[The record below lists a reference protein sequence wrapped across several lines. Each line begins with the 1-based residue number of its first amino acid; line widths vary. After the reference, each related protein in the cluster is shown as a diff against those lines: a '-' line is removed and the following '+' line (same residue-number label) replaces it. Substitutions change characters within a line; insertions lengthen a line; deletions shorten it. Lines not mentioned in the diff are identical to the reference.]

1 MILGHW
7 YLKIGQN
14 PEGALKHLTKD
25 TEENRKILSNSMN
38 GQLKWEWWK
47 ENVWMVCLMGI
58 PISLLMWLGTKWGY
72 IGFGSL
78 WSVRFMAFA
87 SSMIPFPIMTYL
99 LLGEPMTMKVIA
111 TICLAVVI
119 MIIQII

>member
-1 MILGHW
+1 MIWNKYVAFTIVLFFFTNIIIW
-7 YLKIGQN
+7 YQLNSQLVWDWAK
-14 PEGALKHLTKD
+14 GAKA
-25 TEENRKILSNSMN
+25 M
-38 GQLKWEWWK
+38 W
-47 ENVWMVCLMGI
+47 LMALLGI
-58 PISLLMWLGTKWGY
+58 PISLSLWLCTKWGY
-72 IGFGSL
+72 VGFGNL

-87 SSMIPFPIMTYL
+87 SSMITFPIMTYL

>member
-1 MILGHW
+1 MNIKYIILTTFLFTITNIVIW
-7 YLKIGQN
+7 YQL
-14 PEGALKHLTKD
+14 
-25 TEENRKILSNSMN
+25 NS
-38 GQLKWEWWK
+38 QLVWEWAK
-47 ENVWMVCLMGI
+47 GGKGLWMTCLLAI
-58 PISLLMWLGTKWGY
+58 PISLSLWLCTKWGY
-72 IGFGSL
+72 VGFGNL

-87 SSMIPFPIMTYL
+87 SSMITFPIMTYL